1 MSLFGL
7 RSKKI
12 NHDYSKQ
19 KNKVVLTAPAT
30 KAQQKR
36 APKPVQPKPT
46 AAWSYEAAYLAEARR
61 ILDGNSIFNNYRGS
75 KQKKKDKRNLTAPAT
90 NAQQKSA
97 PKYVQPK
104 PAAAWSYEAAYLAEA
119 RRILD
124 GNSIFNKYRDSKQKK
139 KKNKRN
145 LTAPATKAQQ
155 KRAPKP
161 VQPKPAAAQSAESD
175 YLAEAR
181 RILDGNSIFNKYR
194 NR

>member
-19 KNKVVLTAPAT
+19 KNKVV
-30 KAQQKR
+30 
-36 APKPVQPKPT
+36 
-46 AAWSYEAAYLAEARR
+46 
-61 ILDGNSIFNNYRGS
+61 
-75 KQKKKDKRNLTAPAT
+75 
-90 NAQQKSA
+90 
-97 PKYVQPK
+97 
-104 PAAAWSYEAAYLAEA
+104 
-119 RRILD
+119 
-124 GNSIFNKYRDSKQKK
+124 
-139 KKNKRN
+139 

>member
-30 KAQQKR
+30 K
-36 APKPVQPKPT
+36 V
-46 AAWSYEAAYLAEARR
+46 
-61 ILDGNSIFNNYRGS
+61 
-75 KQKKKDKRNLTAPAT
+75 
-90 NAQQKSA
+90 QQKSA

-139 KKNKRN
+139 KKDKRN
-145 LTAPATKAQQ
+145 LTAPAIKVQQ
-155 KRAPKP
+155 KSAPKY
-161 VQPKPAAAQSAESD
+161 VQPKPAAAWSYEAD